1 MSSIVLVHGL
11 FQSVPTGAEQPV
23 QGMADD
29 VAPGAP
35 VVLSTDQAVA
45 DEQRERKKTARLGVV
60 VVDADLPEECAQ
72 VGHPPVVYA
81 VESLTDAWA
90 AAGPVADRQL
100 DRKPGVRPGVIAR
113 QIEQVPQLRT

>member
-1 MSSIVLVHGL
+1 MVYH
-11 FQSVPTGAEQPV
+11 F
-23 QGMADD
+23 
-29 VAPGAP
+29 APRAA
-35 VVLSTDQAVA
+35 VVESGDQAVP
-45 DEQRERKKTARLGVV
+45 DEQRQRQQTARLGVV

-72 VGHPPVVYA
+72 VRHPPVVNT
-81 VESLTDAWA
+81 VESLADARA